1 MGSDYWEGYILLPC
15 GEAEVQGDVLPVAD
29 GLRFQRLQ
37 EGWRRKDMEWL
48 FHWQRY
54 DFAAGTGGDRGDGQV
69 EGSGTAA
76 GEGCV
81 DVEREC
87 CQGVCC
93 GAGSDRAGSVA
104 EFDTKGSEREPI
116 DGDGELSLQAAVCQ
130 KESSG
135 VNSTD

>member
-54 DFAAGTGGDRGDGQV
+54 DFAAGT
-69 EGSGTAA
+69 AA

-93 GAGSDRAGSVA
+93 GAGSDQAGSVA